1 MKKSIRIPLIALAL
15 VLVFTLA
22 SCKKKTIVDD
32 VVVTPEEKPVEKVEE
47 EEKVSIMK
55 EFDNV
60 VINNKNDT
68 DKIITFID
76 GNIKKL
82 TQLEGDRMI
91 DALEKS
97 LESNIES
104 VTDSIL
110 DLDKDGELLKIA
122 GSEFNFPEEKV
133 AEIKNKKLKEEVTKA
148 LKNMYKL
155 INVEG
160 QFQPIV
166 DYNKLKTYNNEIT
179 DEWKNYLAIRAM
191 DSDDAPFVDGGIRI
205 SLESLADRIIK
216 TEHFLNNFIDSSRQE
231 EMLYLYEN
239 KLTAYMKGFP
249 NSPISDSQTKMIYDN
264 VMQSY
269 DQTSKIEGYI
279 TPTIIY
285 HYMESIID
293 KKGIIDEDINKIADD
308 LIAEAVEIMREYK

>member
-1 MKKSIRIPLIALAL
+1 MKRVIRLPLIVLAL
-15 VLVFTLA
+15 VLAFTLA
-22 SCKKKTIVDD
+22 SCKKKTILDD
-32 VVVTPEEKPVEKVEE
+32 VVVKPVEEPIEKVEE
-47 EEKVSIMK
+47 EEKVNIIK
-55 EFDNV
+55 QFDSV
-60 VINNKNDT
+60 VSNNKNDP
-68 DKIITFID
+68 DKIIAFINE
-76 GNIKKL
+76 NIKKL

-97 LESNIES
+97 LESNVES
-104 VTDSIL
+104 VTNMIL

-122 GSEFNFPEEKV
+122 GSDFNFPEEKV
-133 AEIKNKKLKEEVTKA
+133 AEIKDKKLKDEVTKA

-160 QFQPIV
+160 QLQPII

-179 DEWKNYLAIRAM
+179 DEWKSYLAIRAM
-191 DSDDAPFVDGGIRI
+191 DSDNVPFVDGGIRI
-205 SLESLADRIIK
+205 SFDNLADRIIK
-216 TEHFLNNFIDSSRQE
+216 TEQYLNNYIDSSRQE

-249 NSPISDSQTKMIYDN
+249 NTPISDPQTGRIYDN

-269 DQTSKIEGYI
+269 DQTSKIEGFI

-285 HYMESIID
+285 HYMEAIID
-293 KKGIIDEDINKIADD
+293 NKGIIDNGINKIAED

>member
-15 VLVFTLA
+15 VLVFTMA
-22 SCKKKTIVDD
+22 SCKKKTIEDD
-32 VVVTPEEKPVEKVEE
+32 VVVKPVEKPVEKVED

-55 EFDNV
+55 EFDSLV
-60 VINNKNDT
+60 SNNKNAP
-68 DKIITFID
+68 DKIIAFID
-76 GNIKKL
+76 ENIKKL
-82 TQLEGDRMI
+82 SQLEGDKMI

-97 LESNIES
+97 LELNIES
-104 VTDSIL
+104 VTDIML
-110 DLDKDGELLKIA
+110 DLDKDGELLKLS

-133 AEIKNKKLKEEVTKA
+133 TEIKNKKLKEEVSQA

-160 QFQPIV
+160 QLQPII

-179 DEWKNYLAIRAM
+179 DEWKSYLAIRAM
-191 DSDDAPFVDGGIRI
+191 DSDNVPFVDGGIRI
-205 SLESLADRIIK
+205 SFDNLADRIIK
-216 TEHFLNNFIDSSRQE
+216 TEQYLNNYIDSSRQE

-249 NSPISDSQTKMIYDN
+249 NTPISDPKTGRIYDN

-269 DQTSKIEGYI
+269 DQTSKIEGFI

-285 HYMESIID
+285 HYMEAIID
-293 KKGIIDEDINKIADD
+293 NKGIIDNGINKIAED